1 LGKSWLLTIS
11 FKQRTA
17 INLILFKDFM
27 IWLKEIIFG
36 AIFGVANIIPG
47 VSGGT
52 MALIM
57 GFYHRLIIAIQNITP
72 RSILNLLGILKFNR
86 DGIQSFQVELKRIDA
101 FFLFRLFIGAVFAIV
116 VLAKLM
122 TYLLTQWHDP
132 TYGFF
137 FGLVLLSVVAPYR
150 LISKITPMVLLATLI
165 ASVMVIGLSKG
176 VSGDDLIK
184 KAQVKQELKV
194 QKNSPTADSKNQNQ
208 TYKKYLLF
216 FVMGAIAISAMIL
229 PGVSGSFL
237 LILMGGYF
245 EMLSAIV
252 NRDFILLG
260 SFAFGC
266 LIGLMVFTRFLNMML
281 KRFHDLTLAFLL
293 GLVAGSLW
301 VIWPFKSSV
310 KIGEE
315 IIFLDNIIPSQFG
328 TPEVI
333 TTMTAIVGMIIVFVF
348 LKMENKDA
356 ANI

>member
-1 LGKSWLLTIS
+1 
-11 FKQRTA
+11 
-17 INLILFKDFM
+17 M
-27 IWLKEIIFG
+27 IWIKEIFYG

-57 GFYHRLIIAIQNITP
+57 GFYHRLIEAIQNITLK
-72 RSILNLLGILKFNR
+72 SILNMLAILKFNR
-86 DGIQSFQVELKRIDA
+86 NGIQSFQAELKRIDA
-101 FFLFRLFIGAVFAIV
+101 FFLFRLFIGAIFAIV

-150 LISKITPMVLLATLI
+150 LISKITPIVLLVTLI

-194 QKNSPTADSKNQNQ
+194 QKDSLTADSKPVNQ

-216 FVMGAIAISAMIL
+216 FIMGAIAISAMIL

-260 SFAFGC
+260 SFALGC
-266 LIGLMVFTRFLNMML
+266 LIGLMVFTRFLNIML
-281 KRFHDLTLAFLL
+281 KRFHDQTLAFLL

-301 VIWPFKSSV
+301 VIWPFKNSV
-310 KIGEE
+310 RIGDEV
-315 IIFLDNIIPSQFG
+315 IFLDNMIPSQFG
-328 TPEVI
+328 VSEVL
-333 TTMTAIVGMIIVFVF
+333 TLMTVIVGMIVVFIF

-356 ANI
+356 ASI

>member
-1 LGKSWLLTIS
+1 
-11 FKQRTA
+11 
-17 INLILFKDFM
+17 M
-27 IWLKEIIFG
+27 IWLKEIFFG

-57 GFYHRLIIAIQNITP
+57 GFYHRLIMAIQNITFK
-72 RSILNLLGILKFNR
+72 SILNLLAILKFNR
-86 DGIQSFQVELKRIDA
+86 SGVQTFYGELKRIDA
-101 FFLFRLFIGAVFAIV
+101 FFLLRLFIGAVFAIV
-116 VLAKLM
+116 ILAKLM

-137 FGLVLLSVVAPYR
+137 FGLVVLSVVAPYR
-150 LISKITPMVLLATLI
+150 LISKITPVVLVISII
-165 ASVMVIGLSKG
+165 AAVMVIGLSSG

-184 KAQVKQELKV
+184 KAQVKQELKM
-194 QKNSPTADSKNQNQ
+194 QKDNLQTESKSTNQS
-208 TYKKYLLF
+208 YKKYLLF

-245 EMLSAIV
+245 DMLSAIV

-301 VIWPFKSSV
+301 VIWPFKNSIS
-310 KIGEE
+310 IGEE
-315 IIFLDNIIPSQFG
+315 VIFLDNMIPGQFG
-328 TPEVI
+328 ISEVLTLI
-333 TTMTAIVGMIIVFVF
+333 TAIAGMFIVYIF
-348 LKMENKDA
+348 LKIDAKDVS
-356 ANI
+356 NIE